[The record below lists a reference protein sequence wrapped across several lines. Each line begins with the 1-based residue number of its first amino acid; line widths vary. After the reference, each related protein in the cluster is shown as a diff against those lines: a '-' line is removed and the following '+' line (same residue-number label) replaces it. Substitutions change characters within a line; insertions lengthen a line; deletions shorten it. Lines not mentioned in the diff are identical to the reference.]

1 MSQYGLALDILWG
14 TAFCNPETHPG
25 QLNKWEAD
33 EFLVDAVERSGRT
46 LGKEP
51 RPQTNRKVDRRESL
65 FPNPSG
71 YPIVIKWG

>member
-1 MSQYGLALDILWG
+1 MSQYGLVLDILWG
-14 TAFCNPETHPG
+14 TAFCNPEMCLHPG

-33 EFLVDAVERSGRT
+33 EFLDAVERRGRA

-51 RPQTNRKVDRRESL
+51 RPQTNRKMDRRESL

-71 YPIVIKWG
+71 YPIV